1 MFGYRPESINRD
13 MFFEELNMSISKA
26 FNNYQ
31 NILFIG
37 DLNVDLGIP
46 NHDKK
51 HFLED
56 LCDTF
61 ALNNMV
67 KSKTCFMSTV
77 GSSIDLML
85 TNKPKSF
92 YKTSAIETGLSDHH
106 KMIVTFFRSH
116 FNFKL
121 NPKNITYRDT
131 KNLNLQNFKYDIENI
146 PLDELHRFPDSFT
159 GYVTLFTSVLD
170 RHAPIKKKIIRGN
183 NKPFMNLEL
192 SKAIKTKSRIRNKYN
207 KWRSRENYLE
217 WQAIKRHCKYLTFK
231 AEKEYFEKL
240 MSTDIITNKEF
251 FKHFKPALSEKN
263 TNFETNI
270 ILKQGDE
277 IINDEAQIS
286 QILNDQYVN
295 IVEISTGSAPS
306 TLGILE
312 GLTKDSMNEY
322 LIKIIDHYKDHP
334 SIKMIREH
342 SKNIPAFKI
351 PMAEL
356 GDIDTILKNINIK
369 KSPGPNIILPFLV
382 KEVASIINTPLK
394 NIINEMLS
402 ECTFPDNAKVAHVT
416 PIFKTDKKDR
426 QDKANY
432 RPISVIGTFSKILE
446 RYIQNKINDHIE
458 SFLSIFISA
467 YRKKYSSH
475 HVLMRLIENW
485 KFQMDNKKFV
495 GAVLMDLSKAFD
507 CIPHDLLI
515 AKMHAYGFDND
526 TLILFFSY
534 LKNRKQGVKIN
545 NNISN
550 FLILLSGVPQGS
562 ILGPIMFNLFI
573 NDIIF
578 FMTKSD
584 LHNYADD
591 NTIAAYENSIKSLI
605 NTLESESD
613 IAIKWFEENEM
624 IVNPDKFQAIIIN
637 KHGNL
642 DQASYKLTFKNY
654 EITSKNKVT
663 LLGIDIDDHL
673 KFSNHIHTLTRK
685 AAGQLNYIISK
696 KRFLNQKEK
705 TLLIESFIMANFNY
719 CPLVWLF
726 CNSQSNIK
734 QERIQKRALRFL
746 YNDYESDY
754 DHLLK
759 TANKPSL
766 QIRKLRLLAL
776 EIFKTLNDLNPTY
789 MKDIFTLNTR
799 RDHTENKLLVKAQRT
814 KQYGTDT
821 LRSLGP
827 KIWNSLPNNFRN
839 SESLNSFKILI
850 KTWSGASC
858 ACKNCTEF

>member
-1 MFGYRPESINRD
+1 
-13 MFFEELNMSISKA
+13 MSK
-26 FNNYQ
+26 
-31 NILFIG
+31 
-37 DLNVDLGIP
+37 
-46 NHDKK
+46 
-51 HFLED
+51 
-56 LCDTF
+56 
-61 ALNNMV
+61 
-67 KSKTCFMSTV
+67 
-77 GSSIDLML
+77 
-85 TNKPKSF
+85 
-92 YKTSAIETGLSDHH
+92 
-106 KMIVTFFRSH
+106 
-116 FNFKL
+116 
-121 NPKNITYRDT
+121 
-131 KNLNLQNFKYDIENI
+131 
-146 PLDELHRFPDSFT
+146 
-159 GYVTLFTSVLD
+159 
-170 RHAPIKKKIIRGN
+170 
-183 NKPFMNLEL
+183 
-192 SKAIKTKSRIRNKYN
+192 
-207 KWRSRENYLE
+207 
-217 WQAIKRHCKYLTFK
+217 
-231 AEKEYFEKL
+231 
-240 MSTDIITNKEF
+240 DIITNKEF
-251 FKHFKPALSEKN
+251 FKHVKPALSEKN

-306 TLGILE
+306 TLGNLE
-312 GLTKDSMNEY
+312 VLTKDSMNEY
-322 LIKIIDHYKDHP
+322 LIKIIGHYKDHP
-334 SIKMIREH
+334 SIKMIKEH
-342 SKNIPAFKI
+342 SKNIPTFKI

-369 KSPGPNIILPFLV
+369 KSPGPNLVLPFLV

-402 ECTFPDNAKVAHVT
+402 ECTFPDNAKIAHVT

-467 YRKKYSSH
+467 YRKQYSSN

-485 KFQMDNKKFV
+485 KLQMDNKKFV

-534 LKNRKQGVKIN
+534 LKKRKQGVKIN

-578 FMTKSD
+578 FMKKSD

-591 NTIAAYENSIKSLI
+591 NTIAAYENSIESLV

-613 IAIKWFEENEM
+613 IAIQWFEENEM

-642 DQASYKLTFKNY
+642 DQATYKLTFKNY
-654 EITSKNKVT
+654 EITSKNTVT

-685 AAGQLNYIISK
+685 AACQLNYIISK
-696 KRFLNQKEK
+696 KRFLNQEAKRI
-705 TLLIESFIMANFNY
+705 LIESFIMANFNY

-827 KIWNSLPNNFRN
+827 KIWNSLPHNFRN
-839 SESLNSFKILI
+839 AESLNSFNILI

-858 ACKNCTEF
+858 ACKNCIEF

>member
-1 MFGYRPESINRD
+1 
-13 MFFEELNMSISKA
+13 
-26 FNNYQ
+26 
-31 NILFIG
+31 
-37 DLNVDLGIP
+37 
-46 NHDKK
+46 
-51 HFLED
+51 
-56 LCDTF
+56 
-61 ALNNMV
+61 
-67 KSKTCFMSTV
+67 
-77 GSSIDLML
+77 
-85 TNKPKSF
+85 
-92 YKTSAIETGLSDHH
+92 
-106 KMIVTFFRSH
+106 
-116 FNFKL
+116 
-121 NPKNITYRDT
+121 
-131 KNLNLQNFKYDIENI
+131 
-146 PLDELHRFPDSFT
+146 
-159 GYVTLFTSVLD
+159 
-170 RHAPIKKKIIRGN
+170 
-183 NKPFMNLEL
+183 
-192 SKAIKTKSRIRNKYN
+192 
-207 KWRSRENYLE
+207 
-217 WQAIKRHCKYLTFK
+217 
-231 AEKEYFEKL
+231 
-240 MSTDIITNKEF
+240 
-251 FKHFKPALSEKN
+251 
-263 TNFETNI
+263 
-270 ILKQGDE
+270 
-277 IINDEAQIS
+277 
-286 QILNDQYVN
+286 
-295 IVEISTGSAPS
+295 
-306 TLGILE
+306 
-312 GLTKDSMNEY
+312 
-322 LIKIIDHYKDHP
+322 
-334 SIKMIREH
+334 MIREH

-369 KSPGPNIILPFLV
+369 KSPGPNLILPFLV

-705 TLLIESFIMANFNY
+705 TILIESFIMANFNY